1 MESQFHNL
9 YLSIQAQPMPPE
21 FKNTLAIVLCHDC
34 SAKSS
39 TMYHWLGLKCG
50 VCQSYNTAQLQII
63 GLDAETA
70 QADLIAGRSAQVPGV
85 TPLEISVATVMDNA
99 VGNMRRRH
107 SSTVAG
113 TVFSG
118 ADLTS
123 FPPDR
128 LARSVSPVPTPGR
141 SLRGPMIGGYFDL
154 EEEEDEGGDMFGF
167 WSRIPRRI
175 MSKDEE
181 DDDADIAGSSDGMT
195 SDEDVEDDEGEEWED
210 DDFELLGHR

>member
-1 MESQFHNL
+1 MESQFRNL
-9 YLSIQAQPMPPE
+9 DLSIQAQPMPPE
-21 FKNTLAIVLCHDC
+21 FKDTLAIVLCHDC

-39 TMYHWLGLKCG
+39 TMYHWLGLKCS

-63 GLDAETA
+63 GLDAEAA
-70 QADLIAGRSAQVPGV
+70 QADLIVGRSAQASGV
-85 TPLEISVATVMDNA
+85 TPLENPVATVMDNSM
-99 VGNMRRRH
+99 GNMRRRH

-118 ADLTS
+118 VDLTS

-128 LARSVSPVPTPGR
+128 LARSVSPVATPGR

-154 EEEEDEGGDMFGF
+154 EEEEDDGDMFGF

-175 MSKDEE
+175 MSKDDE
-181 DDDADIAGSSDGMT
+181 DIAESSDDMT
-195 SDEDVEDDEGEEWED
+195 SDDDREDDEGEEWED